1 MSQYVKKLSGGGTA
15 DSNNKDVQ
23 SIKVFKTA
31 SGNYDANK
39 LAANFERNIDEYV
52 NYLGFKK
59 TSKDYKN
66 FITEAARIQKGI
78 KDGEFERNEGKI
90 YSGSII
96 SDENKY
102 QSLALG
108 LLDKIIDASPEYNP
122 ETKVADTTI
131 KPFDKN
137 GLKNFFFDVQFGGQ
151 QNPELKSWTDLDA
164 LPEDGNRP
172 TTNRA
177 NTFANVLDKYSDYL
191 NTQNNID
198 WANSTYKTKEE
209 YQTRLKNTAQE
220 LRQSGL
226 SSNAKLLLNSIG
238 ISDQRQ
244 EELFGQHKPETK
256 KEEKPAD
263 SSNDYATQKEVLKK
277 NVEADV
283 ANGLLTQE
291 EAEEIVDNFNISY
304 KKKKYN
310 IGQDSSNDSDVD
322 AYQDYANRHWAGNIE
337 KSSVQLYNMGF
348 DMKEDKGGSQA
359 NAYIAHIGDNA
370 IYNWY
375 KKIIT
380 EIATGKYNVANNNK
394 QLTQNG
400 PTYKQLLYANLEY
413 LLSKSSSDLRPADD
427 HKNSF
432 YIKPSLNL
440 REGSILK
447 WERGTG
453 KIFKVYI
460 QPNSDSYI
468 TKLFHDRFYT
478 VFPQSRKSGNVKWN
492 KQGAKLEKIKQL
504 RTYKKGGASGDD
516 DDEEDTINDG
526 LALDFDNEN
535 PFEGLAEEQQAVLD
549 AARIDSTKKIAS
561 DKQVPIQM
569 VEANQKK
576 VSEMKDDTS
585 YKIANLLR
593 SASTVANVAGT
604 TMFFLPI
611 PGGAQAV
618 AGVLMAGGAAAEIG
632 ADIID
637 WADGRI
643 PLSEAAGNAIIAAA
657 TATMFGKLG
666 KMAKTGVTAASKAL
680 KYGTTGMTA
689 FGAGMTAINHDQ
701 NKGFWN
707 TLTHDGD
714 MTVEELRNSQ
724 RWWNMFL
731 GTMAGVNN
739 TAKMFIDPTHG
750 GTIRNTALELISDPV
765 GTTLGWKYRPGA
777 TPEWKSIKNVKVGSN
792 PEEMRTIR
800 NADNT
805 EVQIKNKDIQAL
817 KDAAAE
823 VVKLRKGKETVSE
836 LNEAVGKRWAELTR
850 QQYSVGDELKSA
862 NYSKDQITAIAN
874 GTENGD
880 VKLTMNIG
888 GKDVEVTIP
897 KSQVEGIRETVNN
910 ATSDQKL
917 QDLLKAKAN
926 PNGDV
931 KALSDLSTDELASLK
946 QEATQKAIDDAIQ
959 KYKYNYTQ
967 DGYVNPEAPA
977 PFKATIGK
985 KYLPDFVTSVQK
997 RVNQVF
1003 DDALVARGETPET
1016 FEPFNLKTAQGRQN
1030 AKAANEI
1037 IGGQQGQDPL
1047 REYLSKIF
1055 LQRMLGT
1062 NIKTEDYRNLAYLAD
1077 NEQIRNAMS
1086 VNDPSGA
1093 MKARWTLSNLRRN
1106 GIVDENGLLTKYGL
1120 DELFQRMGFEDM
1132 TSSQMQE
1139 LYSGYKR
1146 LHPELEQQKVDPLEI
1161 LSKLHKDYVNDDG
1174 ITDYDNTL
1182 TRLNDDLKAKVIN
1195 SDAWGEFK
1203 RGLVLK
1209 DDNGNPLSSEDLKL
1223 LGIDDVANEF
1233 VKKYHAGNPEN
1244 ALDLKQVNP
1253 DLVKTDFEN
1262 YNQGLLGELSILK
1275 GVKAFH
1281 DRNPD
1286 FIEIADFDN
1295 TFKDKVESADIIY
1308 RRFEKKYP
1316 DNPDQLKTFRS
1327 ELDKMVADADA
1338 HPWSNDGN
1346 DSWNQAYDRAELSI
1360 EQARRQDKRAAIE
1373 QSLTA
1378 EQKDALSRQIAK
1390 NRILEGTGKTQEE
1403 LANLDT
1409 RTKNDFYD
1417 EVDAQR
1423 KRQALEAQQ
1432 KTQIEEQEKA
1442 VREAEAARAAAQEA
1456 AQRLEAAKK
1465 TIRVKVN
1472 DIKSKYGDFY
1482 DSDTPKEESIN
1493 AAKEAI
1499 NDCTDIIFDHFKTND
1514 SNTDDVLKQNIRKYV
1529 ANQFTDPKK
1538 AKTLVED
1545 IQSTLT
1551 DDSFKQDWVNLF
1563 LGTPD
1568 DTPTWNLTK
1577 IPEYKKLGGVL
1588 NKIKLL
1594 RGGIVKASDG
1604 AKTENPD
1611 WYLSRFAQ
1619 REMLGTENSKR
1630 NQFAGESL
1638 TSNNHNEAFDLSLA
1652 SKKNLAYINTPSA
1665 VAADIQNFY
1674 NNHGQSM
1681 NLEDFVN
1688 YYNSQMQKLRDV
1700 WGVGQDGTLTMTSW
1714 RLNDRHGARDGSRI
1728 FKELYASRSTNEAG
1742 PEYNIGY
1749 QLKGPGGQDV
1759 EDMVGSSFWM
1769 RRPDFYQ
1776 VEFASDTDENK
1787 KSRTHTITLSNGEKG
1802 IVYKKANGDI
1812 AIMPANEPSN
1822 KPEDIQTENVK
1833 KRDVN
1838 GDVVGSNIGSD
1849 QIDTKDKLK
1858 GFAKSIGKFV
1868 NDHKPD
1874 FIAFGR
1880 YLSNLRNNRR
1890 VLNKILEKRP
1900 ALRSPIDEHMY
1911 VKDGFSQRQA
1921 GYNNAAQQQNS
1932 PALGHS
1938 SDQNKNLLAYLD
1950 TARISDEQR
1959 MKYDLLSNE
1968 EKDKTAS
1975 QQQNLLLRNYE
1986 KNKAV
1991 QDFNSAS
1998 LTESANTKKDYIA
2011 QTWTA
2016 NQTNRNTLLM
2026 EYEKRLRDLED
2037 ELKYKKETSEEKYKE
2052 YQRLVALQKDPVY
2065 QKLHA
2070 ALQKANPNSTE
2081 WSTIYNTLSNYKLQ
2095 FKLDYTERELAEEA
2109 KKYDADVKK
2118 SKPSL
2123 NISISKQG
2131 GTIDDTRIKKRQK
2144 DNELIVKQILAAIN
2158 GNEKALDRLSKAQ
2171 LLSIRKILS

>member
-15 DSNNKDVQ
+15 DSDNKDVQ
-23 SIKVFKTA
+23 SVKVFKTA
-31 SGNYDANK
+31 SGDYDANK

-52 NYLGFKK
+52 NYLGLKK

-108 LLDKIIDASPEYNP
+108 LLDKIIDASPEYTP
-122 ETKVADTTI
+122 ETKTVETTI

-137 GLKNFFFDVQFGGQ
+137 GLKNFFFDIQFGGQ
-151 QNPELKSWTDLDA
+151 QNPELKSWTDLDE

-244 EELFGQHKPETK
+244 EELFGQHKSEVN

-263 SSNDYATQKEVLKK
+263 PSNDYATQKEILKK
-277 NVEADV
+277 NVDADV

-291 EAEEIVDNFNISY
+291 EAEEIVDNFNTSY

-310 IGQDSSNDSDVD
+310 IGQESSDDPNVD
-322 AYQDYANRHWAGNIE
+322 AYQDYANKHWAGNID

-348 DMKEDKGGSQA
+348 DVKEDKGDSQV
-359 NAYIAHIGDNA
+359 NAYIAHVGDNA

-380 EIATGKYNVANNNK
+380 EIATGKYDVANNNK

-427 HKNSF
+427 HKTSF

-453 KIFKVYI
+453 RIFKVYI

-504 RTYKKGGASGDD
+504 RAYKKGGAPKD
-516 DDEEDTINDG
+516 DDEDGDSIDDG
-526 LALDFDNEN
+526 LALDFGDEN
-535 PFEGLAEEQQAVLD
+535 TFEGLAREQQAVLD
-549 AARIDSTKKIAS
+549 AARVDSTKKIAS
-561 DKQVPIQM
+561 DKQIPVQM

-576 VSEMKDDTS
+576 VSEMKGDTS
-585 YKIANLLR
+585 YQIANILR

-611 PGGAQAV
+611 PGGAQAL
-618 AGVLMAGGAAAEIG
+618 GGILMAGGAAAEIG

-643 PLSEAAGNAIIAAA
+643 PLSEAASNAIIAAV

-707 TLTHDGD
+707 TLTLDGD

-731 GTMAGVNN
+731 GTMAGANN

-750 GTIRNTALELISDPV
+750 GVVRNTTLELISDPI

-777 TPEWKSIKNVKVGSN
+777 TPEWKSIKNVKVGAD

-850 QQYSVGDELKSA
+850 QQYQVGDDIKSVG
-862 NYSKDQITAIAN
+862 YSKDQITAIAN

-880 VKLTMNIG
+880 VKLTMNID

-897 KSQVEGIRETVNN
+897 KSQVEGIKETVNS

-917 QDLLKAKAN
+917 QGMLKAKAD

-946 QEATQKAIDDAIQ
+946 QEATQKAIDEAIQ
-959 KYKYNYTQ
+959 KYKYNYAQ
-967 DGYVNPEAPA
+967 EGYVNPEAPA

-1037 IGGQQGQDPL
+1037 IGDPGNSL

-1055 LQRMLGT
+1055 LERMLGT
-1062 NIKTEDYRNLAYLAD
+1062 NLKTEDYRNLAYLAD
-1077 NEQIRNAMS
+1077 NEQVRNAMS

-1093 MKARWTLSNLRRN
+1093 MKARWTLSNLRRK
-1106 GIVDENGLLTKYGL
+1106 GIVDEDGLLTEYGL

-1132 TSSQMQE
+1132 SSSQMQE
-1139 LYSGYKR
+1139 LYSEYKR

-1209 DDNGNPLSSEDLKL
+1209 DNNGNPLSSEDLKL
-1223 LGIDDVANEF
+1223 LGIDDVANDF
-1233 VKKYHAGNPEN
+1233 VKNYYAGDPEQALIQKQTNPVWYKEY
-1244 ALDLKQVNP
+1244 
-1253 DLVKTDFEN
+1253 FEN
-1262 YNQGLLGELSILK
+1262 YKNELLEKLSDLK
-1275 GVKAFH
+1275 RVKAFH

-1286 FIEIADFDN
+1286 FNENPALAN
-1295 TFKDKVESADIIY
+1295 TFKDKVKSADVIY
-1308 RRFEKKYP
+1308 KSFEEAYP
-1316 DNPDQLKTFRS
+1316 DRSDQLKEFRNN
-1327 ELDKMVADADA
+1327 LDKMIMDELA
-1338 HPWSNDGN
+1338 HPWSSDGN
-1346 DSWNQAYDRAELSI
+1346 DSWHQAFDRAELSV

-1432 KTQIEEQEKA
+1432 KTQIEQQEKA
-1442 VREAEAARAAAQEA
+1442 AREAEAARAAAQEA
-1456 AQRLEAAKK
+1456 AQRLEDAKK
-1465 TIRVKVN
+1465 TLGVKVN

-1514 SNTDDVLKQNIRKYV
+1514 SNTDDILKQNIRKYV

-1538 AKTLVED
+1538 AKILVED

-1568 DTPTWNLTK
+1568 DAPTWNLTK

-1604 AKTENPD
+1604 VKTEDPD

-1638 TSNNHNEAFDLSLA
+1638 TSNNHNETFDLSLA

-1665 VAADIQNFY
+1665 VTADIQNFY
-1674 NNHGQSM
+1674 NNHGQNM
-1681 NLEDFVN
+1681 NIEDFVN

-1700 WGVGQDGTLTMTSW
+1700 WGVGQDGTLTMTNW
-1714 RLNDRHGARDGSRI
+1714 RLNDRHGARDGSRL

-1749 QLKGPGGQDV
+1749 QLKGPRGQDV

-1769 RRPDFYQ
+1769 RRPDFYR

-1787 KSRTHTITLSNGEKG
+1787 KARIHTITLSNGEKG

-1812 AIMPANEPSN
+1812 AIMPASEPSD
-1822 KPEDIQTENVK
+1822 KPEDIQTEDVK

-1838 GDVVGSNIGSD
+1838 GDVVGLNIGSD

-1858 GFAKSIGKFV
+1858 GFAKSVGKFV

-1890 VLNKILEKRP
+1890 VLNKVLEKRP

-1911 VKDGFSQRQA
+1911 VKNGFSQRQA

-1932 PALGHS
+1932 PALGRS

-2016 NQTNRNTLLM
+2016 NQINRNTLLM
-2026 EYEKRLRDLED
+2026 EYEKRLRDYED

-2052 YQRLVALQKDPVY
+2052 YQRLVALYKDPVY

-2081 WSTIYNTLSNYKLQ
+2081 WSTIYNALSNYKLQ
-2095 FKLDYTERELAEEA
+2095 FKLDYTERALAEEA
-2109 KKYDADVKK
+2109 KKYNADIKK
-2118 SKPSL
+2118 EKPSL

-2144 DNELIVKQILAAIN
+2144 DNELIVKQILTAIN

>member
-1 MSQYVKKLSGGGTA
+1 MSQYVKKLSVGGTA
-15 DSNNKDVQ
+15 DSDNKDVQ
-23 SIKVFKTA
+23 SVNVFKTA
-31 SGNYDANK
+31 SGDYDANK

-52 NYLGFKK
+52 NYLGLKK

-66 FITEAARIQKGI
+66 FIAEAARIQKGI

-96 SDENKY
+96 SDENKF

-108 LLDKIIDASPEYNP
+108 LLDKVIDASPEYNP
-122 ETKVADTTI
+122 ATKVADTTT

-151 QNPELKSWTDLDA
+151 QNPELKSWTDLDE
-164 LPEDGNRP
+164 LPENGNRP

-177 NTFANVLDKYSDYL
+177 NIFASVLDKYSDYL

-263 SSNDYATQKEVLKK
+263 PSNDYATQKETLKK
-277 NVEADV
+277 NVDADV
-283 ANGLLTQE
+283 TNGLLTQE
-291 EAEEIVDNFNISY
+291 EAEDIINNFNTSY

-310 IGQDSSNDSDVD
+310 IGQEPSNNSNVD
-322 AYQDYANRHWAGNIE
+322 AYQDYANKHWSSNID

-348 DMKEDKGGSQA
+348 GTKEDKGDSQT
-359 NAYIAHIGDNA
+359 NAYVAHIGDNA

-380 EIATGKYNVANNNK
+380 EIATGKYDISNNNK
-394 QLTQNG
+394 QLSKNG
-400 PTYKQLLYANLEY
+400 PTYKQLLYASLEY
-413 LLSKSSSDLRPADD
+413 LLNKSSSDLRPADE
-427 HKNSF
+427 HQGSF

-478 VFPQSRKSGNVKWN
+478 VYPQSRAATNVKWN
-492 KQGAKLEKIKQL
+492 KRGAKLEKIKQL
-504 RTYKKGGASGDD
+504 RAYKKGGATDD
-516 DDEEDTINDG
+516 DNDDEVEDG
-526 LALDFDNEN
+526 LALDFGDEN

-549 AARIDSTKKIAS
+549 KAKIDSTKKIAAN
-561 DKQVPIQM
+561 KQIPIQM
-569 VEANQKK
+569 VETNQKK

-585 YKIANLLR
+585 FKIASALR
-593 SASTVANVAGT
+593 TASTVANIAGT
-604 TMFFLPI
+604 TICFLPV
-611 PGGAQAV
+611 PGGAQMV
-618 AGVLMAGGAAAEIG
+618 GGVLMAGGAAAEIG

-643 PLSEAAGNAIIAAA
+643 PLSEAASNAIIAAA
-657 TATMFGKLG
+657 AATMFGKLG

-680 KYGTTGMTA
+680 KYGTVGMTT
-689 FGAGMTAINHDQ
+689 FGAGMTAINHDA
-701 NKGFWN
+701 NKGFMN
-707 TLTHDGD
+707 TLTWDGD

-724 RWWNMFL
+724 RWWNGFL
-731 GTMAGVNN
+731 GTMAGANN

-750 GTIRNTALELISDPV
+750 GIVRNTALELFSDPI
-765 GTTLGWKYRPGA
+765 GTTLGWKYRPGS
-777 TPEWKSIKNVKVGSN
+777 TPEWQSIKNVKVGAD
-792 PEEMRTIR
+792 PEAIRTIR

-836 LNEAVGKRWAELTR
+836 LNEAVGKRWAELTKS
-850 QQYSVGDELKSA
+850 QYQVGDELKSVD
-862 NYSKDQITAIAN
+862 YSKDQITAIAN

-880 VKLTMNIG
+880 IKLTMNING
-888 GKDVEVTIP
+888 RDVEITVP
-897 KSQVEGIRETVNN
+897 KSQVENIKETVQN

-917 QDLLKAKAN
+917 QDLLKTKTD

-931 KALSDLSTDELASLK
+931 KALSDLSGDELASLK
-946 QEATQKAIDDAIQ
+946 QEATQNAINEAVQ
-959 KYKYNYTQ
+959 KFKYNYTQ
-967 DGYVNPEAPA
+967 EGYVNPEAPA

-985 KYLPDFVTSVQK
+985 KYLPDFVTSIQK
-997 RVNQVF
+997 RVNQAF

-1030 AKAANEI
+1030 AKSASKIVGDDYNS
-1037 IGGQQGQDPL
+1037 L
-1047 REYLSKIF
+1047 RSYLSKIF
-1055 LQRMLGT
+1055 LERMLGNKLT
-1062 NIKTEDYRNLAYLAD
+1062 TEDYKNLAYLAD
-1077 NEQIRNAMS
+1077 NENVRNAMS
-1086 VNDPSGA
+1086 INDPSGA
-1093 MKARWTLSNLRRN
+1093 IEARNTLYYLRTR
-1106 GIVDENGLLTKYGL
+1106 GIVDENGTLTDFGIN
-1120 DELFQRMGFEDM
+1120 ELFRRMGFKDVD
-1132 TSSQMQE
+1132 SKGMQE
-1139 LYSGYKR
+1139 LYSAYKK
-1146 LHPELEQQKVDPLEI
+1146 LHPELEQQKVDPLKI
-1161 LSKLHKDYVNDDG
+1161 LSKLHEDYVNDDG
-1174 ITDYDNTL
+1174 LTDYATTL
-1182 TRLNDDLKAKVIN
+1182 NRLDDDLKAKIIN
-1195 SDAWGEFK
+1195 SDAWGEYK

-1209 DDNGNPLSSEDLKL
+1209 DNNGQPLSDEDLKL
-1223 LGIDDVANEF
+1223 LDIDDVSKNF
-1233 VKKYHAGNPEN
+1233 VERYFGGDAES
-1244 ALDLKQVNP
+1244 ALDYKQIEPSLHESYFKDYNNDLINELNNLK
-1253 DLVKTDFEN
+1253 K
-1262 YNQGLLGELSILK
+1262 I
-1275 GVKAFH
+1275 KAFR

-1286 FIEIADFDN
+1286 FKENSDFVN
-1295 TFKDKVESADIIY
+1295 SFENKVNSADATY
-1308 RRFEKKYP
+1308 EKFAKDYP
-1316 DNPDQLKTFRS
+1316 DNPDQLKELRS
-1327 ELDKMVADADA
+1327 KLDELIMDNKA
-1338 HPWSNDGN
+1338 HLLDDDWT
-1346 DSWNQAYDRAELSI
+1346 QAYNNAVASVKQAEL
-1360 EQARRQDKRAAIE
+1360 QNRRTAIE
-1373 QSLTA
+1373 QSLTT
-1378 EQKDALSRQIAK
+1378 EQKDALVRQIAK
-1390 NRILEGTGKTQEE
+1390 QRILEGAGKTSEE
-1403 LANLDT
+1403 LANLDSQ
-1409 RTKNDFYD
+1409 TKNAFYD
-1417 EVDAQR
+1417 DIEA
-1423 KRQALEAQQ
+1423 KRLEAQQ
-1432 KTQIEEQEKA
+1432 KAQQEQA
-1442 VREAEAARAAAQEA
+1442 AREAEAAKLAEQEK
-1456 AQRLEAAKK
+1456 AKK
-1465 TIRVKVN
+1465 IN
-1472 DIKSKYGDFY
+1472 DIKNAIGTKVRYLKTNYGDFY
-1482 DSDTPKEESIN
+1482 DSDTPKQESVE
-1493 AAKEAI
+1493 AAKKAI
-1499 NDCTDIIFDHFKTND
+1499 DDCTDIIFDHFKTND
-1514 SNTDDVLKQNIRKYV
+1514 SNIDEILKQNIKKYV
-1529 ANQFTDPKK
+1529 ANQFVDPNK
-1538 AKTLVED
+1538 ADDLVRD
-1545 IQSTLT
+1545 ILSKLT
-1551 DDSFKQDWVNLF
+1551 DDNFKQRWIESF

-1568 DTPTWNLTK
+1568 NAPTWNLTK
-1577 IPEYKKLGGVL
+1577 IPEYKKLGGTL
-1588 NKIKLL
+1588 RKIKLL
-1594 RGGIVKASDG
+1594 RGGIVKASVG
-1604 AKTENPD
+1604 TKTETPD
-1611 WYLSRFAQ
+1611 WYASRFAQ

-1652 SKKNLAYINTPSA
+1652 SKKNLAYISTPSA

-1674 NNHGQSM
+1674 NNHGQGM
-1681 NLEDFVN
+1681 NLEDFVD

-1700 WGVGQDGTLTMTSW
+1700 WGVGQDGTLTMTNW
-1714 RLNDRHGARDGSRI
+1714 RLNDKHGARDGSRI
-1728 FKELYASRSTNEAG
+1728 FKELYASRSTDEAG

-1749 QLKGPGGQDV
+1749 QLKGPDGQDI

-1812 AIMPANEPSN
+1812 AIIPASEPHDKSEEI
-1822 KPEDIQTENVK
+1822 KPEEIEKENI
-1833 KRDVN
+1833 N
-1838 GDVVGSNIGSD
+1838 GDVAGSNVGSD

-1858 GFAKSIGKFV
+1858 GFVKSAGNFI
-1868 NDHKPD
+1868 NNHKPD

-1890 VLNKILEKRP
+1890 VLNKVLEKKP
-1900 ALRSPIDEHMY
+1900 ALRSPINEHMY

-1932 PALGHS
+1932 QALGRS

-1950 TARISDEQR
+1950 AARIADDQR

-1975 QQQNLLLRNYE
+1975 QQQSLLLRNYE
-1986 KNKAV
+1986 QNKAV
-1991 QDFNSAS
+1991 QDFNNAS

-2026 EYEKRLRDLED
+2026 EYEKRLRDYED

-2081 WSTIYNTLSNYKLQ
+2081 WSTIYNALSNYKLQ

-2109 KKYDADVKK
+2109 KKYNANVKK
-2118 SKPSL
+2118 DKPSL

-2144 DNELIVKQILAAIN
+2144 DNELIVKQILTAIN